1 MAARKTTESLQATR
15 LSGRGVDGEGR
26 GRSERRGGRPRIMG
40 CRFMHAVASQQQQQ
54 WQRKV
59 RTAAAT

>member
-40 CRFMHAVASQQQQQ
+40 CRFMHAVASQQQPQ
-54 WQRKV
+54 WQRKML
-59 RTAAAT
+59 TAAAT